1 MKHKKTEG
9 LFFFFF
15 FIMCFSKVL
24 ENLGQDFMNQTNLS
38 MRVDLKKFPVAL
50 SYPEWQESHF
60 IVVILAL

>member
-1 MKHKKTEG
+1 MKHKKQKG
-9 LFFFFF
+9 FFFFF

>member
-1 MKHKKTEG
+1 MKHKKQKG
-9 LFFFFF
+9 CFFFF